1 VAKVF
6 RLSDV
11 RRRNRDAVRRWRER
25 SRKCQAAYYVDADD
39 RVLSML
45 IRRRYIDEHQAVDK
59 DAVRRALMDA
69 PPFMASDQW
78 RQLLLM
84 KWASAQM

>member
-1 VAKVF
+1 MAKVF

-45 IRRRYIDEHQAVDK
+45 IRRRYIDEHQAADK
-59 DAVRRALMDA
+59 DAVRRALTVVPQPRHRSHLFA
-69 PPFMASDQW
+69 PVRCSSLE
-78 RQLLLM
+78 R
-84 KWASAQM
+84 